1 MLQDIAPHVYD
12 NAFCIDPPE
21 ADSYALYYEE
31 HTTLIRRNGESID
44 FPRFR
49 DLENLNDDIYDTY
62 TYLFSID
69 GQRFYLVENINR
81 EPLSDFAMEN
91 TQIFRMAEPQYL
103 AFAGI
108 TGYQLYNWYQC
119 RHFCGRCGS
128 VMQKGS
134 DERML
139 FCEQCRQIEYPKLSP
154 AVIIAVT
161 DGNRLLLSKY
171 AGRAYARHALLAGF
185 VEIGETI
192 EDTVRREVMEE
203 VGLHVKNIRYY
214 ASQPWSFS
222 DTVLMGFYCELD
234 GSDQITLDE
243 RELSLAEWFHRDE
256 IPVTPLRDSM
266 TNEMIMMFKNK
277 R

>member
-12 NAFCIDPPE
+12 NAFCTDPPSP
-21 ADSYALYYEE
+21 DSYALYYEE
-31 HTTLIRRNGESID
+31 HTTLIRRQGEFID

-91 TQIFRMAEPQYL
+91 TQIFRTAEPQYL

-119 RHFCGRCGS
+119 RHFCGRCGA
-128 VMQKGS
+128 VMKKGS

-139 FCEQCRQIEYPKLSP
+139 FCEQCRHIEYPKLSP

-161 DGNRLLLSKY
+161 DGDRLLLSKY

-214 ASQPWSFS
+214 GSQPWSFS
-222 DTVLMGFYCELD
+222 ETVLMGFYCELD

-243 RELSLAEWFHRDE
+243 RELALAEWFHRDE

-266 TNEMIMMFKNK
+266 TNEMIMMFKNE